1 MAGTVEDLEGVDMTF
16 LLAIYGFLKNKWVL
30 YLLACVGC
38 VILGW
43 SVKTWQ
49 VNSKQAKVIVKEA
62 IRYVEAR
69 QKVESHYNGS
79 FSDNCVLS
87 GQVSLHSP
95 GRLSDDETGKGGAC
109 W

>member
-1 MAGTVEDLEGVDMTF
+1 MEVWKGASMTF
-16 LLAIYGFLKNKWVL
+16 WLAIYGFLKNKWVL

-69 QKVESHYNGS
+69 QKVESHYDGS
-79 FSDNCVLS
+79 FTDECVLS
-87 GQVSLHSP
+87 GQVSIHSS
-95 GRLSDDETGKGGAC
+95 GRLSDDEEGKGGAC
-109 W
+109 WER